1 MLFAFDLDATL
12 VTDDFTMSETTRDAV
27 LALREQGHI
36 VTVITGRTE
45 RAAKVF
51 LEPLEVHTFYG
62 TDHGARI
69 MGDAN
74 LLHRS
79 EITSSCL
86 QDILVRAH
94 AEGTSVS
101 FSVHDDVFVEKP
113 DAPIWDWM
121 RHFDHRMLAH
131 EDYDADKNLSADK
144 IVMHNPAGHDKLFEG
159 LQQDYPELTYYN
171 YETRLEITGKD
182 GHKGAA
188 LARLAEV
195 FNVPQ
200 TQTVAFG
207 DGLNDVSMMQWAG
220 LSVSVGPRAHPQVR
234 HAANEHV
241 DAPEQEGV
249 SRWLFEHIL
258 GR

>member
-12 VTDDFTMSETTRDAV
+12 VTDDFTLSNTTRDAV
-27 LALREQGHI
+27 LALREHGHI
-36 VTVITGRTE
+36 VTVITGRPE

-69 MGDAN
+69 VGEGN

-79 EITSSCL
+79 EITSTCL
-86 QDILVRAH
+86 QDILVRAR
-94 AEGTSVS
+94 ADGADVS
-101 FSVHDDVFVEKP
+101 FGVHDDVFVNNP
-113 DAPIWDWM
+113 DAPVWNWL
-121 RHFDHRMLAH
+121 RRFDHRMLPHSA
-131 EDYDADKNLSADK
+131 YDASTHGSADK
-144 IVMHNPAGHDKLFEG
+144 LVMHNPAGHDSLLES
-159 LQQDYPELTYYN
+159 LQQDYPDLTYYN
-171 YETRLEITGKD
+171 YETQLEITGKD
-182 GHKGAA
+182 GNKGAA

-200 TQTVAFG
+200 AQTVAFG
-207 DGLNDVSMMQWAG
+207 DGLNDVSMIQWAG